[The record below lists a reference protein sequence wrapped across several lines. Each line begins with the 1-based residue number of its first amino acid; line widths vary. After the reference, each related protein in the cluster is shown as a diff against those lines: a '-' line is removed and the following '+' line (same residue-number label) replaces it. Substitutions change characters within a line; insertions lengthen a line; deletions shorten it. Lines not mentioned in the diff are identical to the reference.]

1 MSACKRG
8 NDPNH
13 GGGFEVVRNLDAAY
27 IDRIPTE
34 VFATARDI
42 FFCMF
47 VFTAEK
53 HVWRAAP
60 KVRLVK
66 VCVPYGK
73 AFTTNAA
80 GRAL

>member
-34 VFATARDI
+34 VFANARH
-42 FFCMF
+42 FLL
-47 VFTAEK
+47 
-53 HVWRAAP
+53 HVRFH
-60 KVRLVK
+60 RRETCL
-66 VCVPYGK
+66 
-73 AFTTNAA
+73 A
-80 GRAL
+80 GRPQSPACKSVRALREGLHNKRRG